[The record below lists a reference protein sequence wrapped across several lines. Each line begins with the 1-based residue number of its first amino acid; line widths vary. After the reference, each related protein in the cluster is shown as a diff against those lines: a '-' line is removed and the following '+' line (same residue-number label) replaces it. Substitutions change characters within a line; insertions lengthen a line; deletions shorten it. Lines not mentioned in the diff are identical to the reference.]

1 MIDNLHGSLD
11 KQSKTWFFIED
22 YLKMCLNKAREE
34 NDSMNKDALQTA
46 AIRGRI
52 KMIKELLDLPNDKP
66 RDRTVKDVCGTSEYD
81 Y

>member
-1 MIDNLHGSLD
+1 MIVNHHGSLD
-11 KQSKTWFFIED
+11 NQSKTWFFIED
-22 YLKMCLNKAREE
+22 YLKMCLTKAREE

-66 RDRTVKDVCGTSEYD
+66 RDRTVKLDEYD